1 MALTFD
7 YKVRD
12 RTGNLVQGQLEG
24 DSLALVVGKL
34 REMGYMPVAVTPRS
48 GVNVRKEINIPGWSN
63 RVKLAETAVA
73 TRQLA
78 TMVDSGLSVVRALGL
93 LSTQTQNKELARVL
107 GEVLQDVERGSS
119 LSTSVAKFPKIFS
132 TLFVTMV
139 QAGEAGGNLDTV
151 LLDLSATMEKQA
163 ILNRQIRSAMTY
175 PIVVLSVMAIIFM
188 SLLIFIVPVFSKLFK
203 SLGSKLPLP
212 TQLMIDASHIVLGP
226 GSVVVVAVVVA
237 GVVALRKWIK
247 TDKGRHK
254 WDAFKLKPPIFGE
267 LIHKVSIA
275 RFSHTLA
282 SLTQSG
288 VPIMSSLDIV
298 SGTAG
303 NRIVGDVL
311 LDAKA
316 AVREGRAL
324 ADALRDHEDVIPP
337 LVTQMVE
344 VGEQTGALDNML
356 HKVGEFY
363 DGEVEN
369 TVNNLTSLLEPILT
383 VVMGVMV
390 GFTVICMYLPM
401 FDYIKHVPTGGS

>member
-12 RTGNLVQGQLEG
+12 RAGKLVQGQLEG

-34 REMGYMPVAVTPRS
+34 REMGYMPVAVTPKS
-48 GVNVRKEINIPGWSN
+48 GVNVRKEISIPGITN

-78 TMVDSGLSVVRALGL
+78 TMVDSGLSVVRSLGL
-93 LSTQTQNKELARVL
+93 LSAQTENKELARIL
-107 GEVLQDVERGSS
+107 GEVLQEVERGSS
-119 LSTSVAKFPKIFS
+119 LSAAVAKFPKVFS
-132 TLFVTMV
+132 TLFITMV
-139 QAGEAGGNLDTV
+139 QAGEAGGNLDSV
-151 LLDLSATMEKQA
+151 LLDLSSTMEKQA
-163 ILNRQIRSAMTY
+163 ALNRTIKTAMTY
-175 PIVVLSVMAIIFM
+175 PIVVLSVMSIIFL

-203 SLGSKLPLP
+203 SLGAKLPLP
-212 TQLMIDASHIVLGP
+212 TQMMIDASHIILGP
-226 GSVVVVAVVVA
+226 GALVVVAVIVA

-288 VPIMSSLDIV
+288 VPILTSLDIV
-298 SGTAG
+298 AGTAG
-303 NRIVGDVL
+303 NQIVGDVL
-311 LDAKA
+311 MEAKG

-324 ADALRDHEDVIPP
+324 AEALREHEEVIPP
-337 LVTQMVE
+337 LVIQMVE

-369 TVNNLTSLLEPILT
+369 TVNNMTSLLEPILT

-390 GFTVICMYLPM
+390 GFMVICMYLPM

>member
-12 RTGNLVQGQLEG
+12 RTGNLVEGQLEG

-34 REMGYMPVAVTPRS
+34 REMGYMPVAVTPKS
-48 GVNVRKEINIPGWSN
+48 GVNVRKEIRIPGLTN

-78 TMVDSGLSVVRALGL
+78 TMVDSGLSVVRSLGL
-93 LSTQTQNKELARVL
+93 LSAQTENKELARVL
-107 GEVLQDVERGSS
+107 GEVLQEVERGSS
-119 LSTSVAKFPKIFS
+119 LSAAVAKFPKIFS
-132 TLFVTMV
+132 TLFITMV
-139 QAGEAGGNLDTV
+139 QAGEAGGNLDSV

-163 ILNRQIRSAMTY
+163 NLNRTIRSAMTY
-175 PIVVLSVMAIIFM
+175 PAVVITVMAIIFLA
-188 SLLIFIVPVFSKLFK
+188 LLVFIVPVFSKLFK

-212 TQLMIDASHIVLGP
+212 TQLMIDASKIVLSP
-226 GSVVVVAVVVA
+226 WSVVLIVMAVV
-237 GVVALRKWIK
+237 GVVLFRKWIN

-254 WDAFKLKPPIFGE
+254 WDAFKLKPPIFGP
-267 LIHKVSIA
+267 LMHKVSIA

-303 NRIVGDVL
+303 NRIIGDVL
-311 LDAKA
+311 QEAKNG
-316 AVREGRAL
+316 VREGRSL
-324 ADALRDHEDVIPP
+324 AECLRDHEPLIPP

-363 DGEVEN
+363 DGEVES
-369 TVNNLTSLLEPILT
+369 TVNNLTALLEPILT

-390 GFTVICMYLPM
+390 GFMVICMYLPM
-401 FDYIKHVPTGGS
+401 FDYIKHVPTQ